1 MGRNSLFARI
11 QQFASSVYG
20 PLYTAGL
27 ALLQG
32 PDGNYWGHNAIIRVH
47 AFMQHCGLPQ
57 LAGPAALRRRDHEP

>member
-1 MGRNSLFARI
+1 MAR
-11 QQFASSVYG
+11 
-20 PLYTAGL
+20 LYTAGL

-57 LAGPAALRRRDHEP
+57 PAGQAALRRRDHEP